1 MKKSELLTKI
11 LIILI
16 IIAVT
21 LIAFLGIYVK
31 EKNTT
36 KNIVKEDLF
45 GMNIKGYRFIS
56 LNPNTSTKEVYYDVE
71 GKKVE
76 NESEAKD
83 DNGNLKEG
91 YTKKDEKINKD
102 EVLTDK
108 NYEKMK
114 EIIEKRL
121 ERLGVTQYNIKLDK
135 WTGQI
140 IVELAEDSKTD
151 EIISY
156 LNYKGQFAIVDKDTK
171 ELLIGSDRVKDA
183 KVMYSDQ
190 QVGRIVYI
198 NIELDKEGKEKLK
211 EVTSTY
217 VKQETSTEGN
227 SENSDTTQTTEKQ
240 VTMQVENQDLFSSAF
255 EQPITDGIMSI
266 TLGTATTNEEFSEY
280 IEQANTIATMIGAG
294 ETSVEYTLNENFA
307 VSPIINRDIL
317 KNVVIITA
325 MVIAIALI
333 FWIIKYKLNG
343 LYGAISYIGAISI
356 TYILLKYTNVFISLE
371 TIVAMYALLIANY
384 VFITTL
390 LKRISN
396 KQEVEKAFTE
406 TILEK
411 LNIIVPISIIS
422 VVFTFM
428 GWLPVFSM
436 GMTLFWGIVTIMLE
450 NYLFTKNLLINED
463 TKE

>member
-156 LNYKGQFAIVDKDTK
+156 LNYKGQFAILDKDTK

-217 VKQETSTEGN
+217 VKQETSTENNG
-227 SENSDTTQTTEKQ
+227 ENSDTTQTTEKQ

-255 EQPITDGIMSI
+255 EQPITDGIISI